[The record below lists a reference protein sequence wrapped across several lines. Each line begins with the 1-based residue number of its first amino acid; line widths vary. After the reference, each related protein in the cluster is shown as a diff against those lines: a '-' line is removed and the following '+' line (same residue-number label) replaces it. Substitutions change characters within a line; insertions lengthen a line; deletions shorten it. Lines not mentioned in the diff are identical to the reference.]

1 MKLHSISC
9 FSVDIPAAGGS
20 YVMSHGR
27 DLSAFPATVV
37 KVTADDGTT
46 GWGEAGTLG
55 GNYLNGFPGSAR
67 ETVKELAP
75 FVLTCDPM
83 DAGVLADGMDAL
95 LIGHLPG
102 KAAIDTAMW
111 DLRGKLLGL
120 PVATL
125 LGGIKQRELGA
136 FQAVSLT
143 SPQGMAD
150 EALSFVDL
158 GFRRFQLKLGDDPID
173 DAKRTHAVASA
184 VAGVSEFMTSDA
196 NRGWTVAQAKR
207 YLQAIRDVD
216 TYVEQPCASMT
227 ELALVARHSPLPLMM
242 DESGQTY
249 DDVLTGHHL
258 GITDALN
265 LKITRVGGLTKA
277 ARIRDLAEA
286 TGIMIM
292 VDEPQGADLATGAMA
307 QLAASIDPQRFL
319 GVSYFMGHHM
329 TMSYQKDPGATG
341 PVLTAGKVVLDD
353 APGLGVSVDEE
364 LFGDPSFVLTSTE
377 L

>member
-27 DLSAFPATVV
+27 NLSAFPATIV

-55 GNYLNGFPGSAR
+55 GDYLNGFPGSAR

-143 SPQGMAD
+143 SPQRMVE
-150 EALSFVDL
+150 EALSFVDM
-158 GFRRFQLKLGDDPID
+158 GFRRFQLKLGDDPIG
-173 DAKRTHAVASA
+173 DAKRTRAVASA
-184 VAGVSEFMTSDA
+184 VAEFGVHDQRRQPRMTRS
-196 NRGWTVAQAKR
+196 RQAS
-207 YLQAIRDVD
+207 A
-216 TYVEQPCASMT
+216 TYRRSTTSTPTSSNPAPAWPNSPSSRP
-227 ELALVARHSPLPLMM
+227 ARPLPIMM
-242 DESGQTY
+242 DESAKTHG
-249 DDVLTGHHL
+249 DVLDGHRL
-258 GITDALN
+258 GITDASTSSHPRRRADQGRQDPGHRRSDRHHDHGRRTPGSRPGHRRDRT
-265 LKITRVGGLTKA
+265 TR
-277 ARIRDLAEA
+277 REHR
-286 TGIMIM
+286 
-292 VDEPQGADLATGAMA
+292 
-307 QLAASIDPQRFL
+307 PQRFL
-319 GVSYFMGHHM
+319 GASYFMGDHM
-329 TMSYQKDPGATG
+329 PISYQKDPGATG
-341 PVLTAGKVVLDD
+341 PALRRG
-353 APGLGVSVDEE
+353 
-364 LFGDPSFVLTSTE
+364 
-377 L
+377 